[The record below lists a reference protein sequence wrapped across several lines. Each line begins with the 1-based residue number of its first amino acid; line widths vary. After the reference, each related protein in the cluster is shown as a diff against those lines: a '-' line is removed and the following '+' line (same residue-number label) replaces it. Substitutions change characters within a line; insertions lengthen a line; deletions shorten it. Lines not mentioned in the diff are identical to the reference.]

1 MRQRHVALSPC
12 RILRTLTMGT
22 LLESK
27 EALRFRGLEV
37 NLTLEE
43 VDALILNRVDSLA
56 KLAFACCA
64 PGEAPTNDQIDG
76 LFGTRIVPNPGTYA
90 SIKRLIFEAHT
101 LLSADPQNKV
111 HLPERDETVF

>member
-1 MRQRHVALSPC
+1 
-12 RILRTLTMGT
+12 MGT

-27 EALRFRGLEV
+27 EALRSRGLEV

-101 LLSADPQNKV
+101 LLSADLQNKV
-111 HLPERDETVF
+111 HLPERDETV